1 MRGQG
6 WRNRHPW
13 PAVAA
18 HRSVGPRVP
27 MPLRLPRTMMRNS
40 SSPDNETGEPSSPTD
55 TAPSSPSG
63 KAIDNTLLRLVGP
76 DVGDLAAVSAE
87 ASESVSVPTL
97 DRWIDGVAEDA
108 RLSVLELFVNLHRSN
123 TTLRRSQP
131 AETCLGW
138 VAPMLQ
144 LPAPTH
150 SLLCRC
156 DCSAP
161 YARVDLYV
169 HAPRHTSMGLLT
181 PPLPQGHD
189 TSFLPGW
196 HLATDTFPTA
206 FDRHVAMPLVL
217 DGQWHDTN
225 GALLISITIEALD
238 EDRCPLE
245 QPNACTT
252 QWELTCAADTP
263 DAWQIRLHS
272 QHARIGPFSLRMHE
286 LFGFDAHTEQPLA
299 PPPEILADPAP
310 APPLSLNANLVH
322 SAALLS
328 EDLREDGTECPICM
342 SEATS
347 TLLFPCTHAL
357 CLECA
362 VRVRDSVKKSRTHD
376 RERGRAP
383 RREYACPLCR
393 RMIESMLSL
402 TY

>member
-1 MRGQG
+1 MR
-6 WRNRHPW
+6 HDS
-13 PAVAA
+13 
-18 HRSVGPRVP
+18 RS
-27 MPLRLPRTMMRNS
+27 TE
-40 SSPDNETGEPSSPTD
+40 NETGELPRPTD
-55 TAPSSPSG
+55 TSPASPPE
-63 KAIDNTLLRLVGP
+63 KASDHSLLRLLGP
-76 DVGDLAAVSAE
+76 DVGDLAAVSTE
-87 ASESVSVPTL
+87 ASEPVSLPTL
-97 DRWIDGVAEDA
+97 DRWIDGAGEDT

-123 TTLRRSQP
+123 TTLRRRQP
-131 AETCLGW
+131 ADTVLAW
-138 VAPMLQ
+138 ASPTLQ

-161 YARVDLYV
+161 NARVDLYV
-169 HAPRHTSMGLLT
+169 HAPRHTSTGLLT

-189 TSFLPGW
+189 TFSLPGW
-196 HLATDTFPTA
+196 HVATDTLSTA
-206 FDRHVAMPLVL
+206 FDQHVTMPLVL

-238 EDRCPLE
+238 EDGCPLE
-245 QPNACTT
+245 QRNACTT
-252 QWELTCAADTP
+252 QWETSCVADTP

-299 PPPEILADPAP
+299 PPPEIVSESSP
-310 APPLSLNANLVH
+310 APPLALNENLVH
-322 SAALLS
+322 SAALLT
-328 EDLREDGTECPICM
+328 EDLREDGSECPICM

-362 VRVRDSVKKSRTHD
+362 VRVRDSVQKSRTQD
-376 RERGRAP
+376 REHGRAP

-393 RMIESMLSL
+393 RIIESMLSL